1 MCRKQPSKYVSV
13 QKYKK
18 ALVSAY
24 GSQKGN
30 PLRRTN
36 SLAWQLCGII
46 KTGKSHLHS
55 LGSEFPQDIDLE
67 SRVKSVKRWLIN
79 KYTDFDIT
87 FLPCIAPILA
97 CYICKDKE
105 IVFAIDGSEI
115 GMGCTGLMI
124 SLTVGKRAI
133 PICWLVRECKKGHL
147 PAKMHLQLFTK
158 LHDLLNGYEKVV
170 ILGDGEFDNHEVIEA
185 CSDWKWHF
193 VFRTAKNTW
202 IFDGRDEYKIGELAP
217 APFEIFMTVEDI
229 AYTKKRYGPVNACVW
244 HEKKWD
250 NPLYLLSNFE
260 LSFDTARYYNKRW
273 SIETFFGDIKS
284 RGFNIHKSKLTDSQR
299 VAKLLIIACLAYILL
314 FKLGENEQNSP
325 YIPKVTKKNRMDLS
339 IFTLGKKLVEY
350 CIKKAIP
357 IIFSFSKNSFI
368 CTI

>member
-1 MCRKQPSKYVSV
+1 LCRKQPSKYVSV

-24 GSQKGN
+24 GPQQGN

-46 KTGKSHLHS
+46 KTGKSYLHS
-55 LGSEFPQDIDLE
+55 VGSEFPKDIDLE
-67 SRVKSVKRWLIN
+67 SRVKNVKRWLIN
-79 KYTDFDIT
+79 KYTDYDIT
-87 FLPCIAPILA
+87 FFPCIAPILA
-97 CYICKDKE
+97 CYIGQGKE
-105 IVFAIDGSEI
+105 MVFAIDGSET
-115 GMGCTGLMI
+115 GMGCTTLMI

-133 PICWLVRECKKGHL
+133 PICWLVRKCKKGHL
-147 PAKMHLQLFTK
+147 PAKMHLELFTK
-158 LHDLLNGYEKVV
+158 LHDLLKGYEKVV
-170 ILGDGEFDNHEVIEA
+170 ILGDGEFDNHEVIAA
-185 CSDWKWHF
+185 CSRWKWQF

-217 APFEIFMTVEDI
+217 APFERFMTVEDV
-229 AYTKKRYGPVNACVW
+229 AYTKKRYGPVNACVC
-244 HEKKWD
+244 HERKWD
-250 NPLYLLSNFE
+250 DPIYLLSNFE

-284 RGFNIHKSKLTDSQR
+284 RGFFINKSKLTDPQR

-325 YIPKVTKKNRMDLS
+325 YISKVTKKNRMDLS

-350 CIKKAIP
+350 CIKWAIP
-357 IIFSFSKNSFI
+357 IIFSFSKNCFI
-368 CTI
+368 CTV